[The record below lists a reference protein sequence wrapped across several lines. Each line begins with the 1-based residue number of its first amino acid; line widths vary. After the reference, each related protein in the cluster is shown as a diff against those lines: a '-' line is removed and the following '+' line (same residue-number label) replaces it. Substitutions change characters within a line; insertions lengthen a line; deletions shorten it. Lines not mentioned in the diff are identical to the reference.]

1 MRATHVMSYQ
11 SHRKQVD
18 NVLSGPAELSEKG
31 KGQGYYTVCDGYSK
45 LEELNKTRK
54 GKVQ

>member
-11 SHRKQVD
+11 SHHKQVE

-31 KGQGYYTVCDGYSK
+31 KRQESYTVCDGYSE
-45 LEELNKTRK
+45 LEELDKTRK
-54 GKVQ
+54 GQVQ